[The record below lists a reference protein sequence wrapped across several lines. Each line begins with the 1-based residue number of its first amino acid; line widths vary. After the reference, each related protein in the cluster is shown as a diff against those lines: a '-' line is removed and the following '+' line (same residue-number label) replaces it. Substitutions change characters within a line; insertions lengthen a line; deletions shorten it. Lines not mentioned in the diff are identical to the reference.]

1 MANTP
6 TAHPTPIP
14 ALAPA
19 ERRDLEPEVLIVGKL
34 LAGEIVADE
43 CVADEFNAD
52 GIVAVAEGLKNDS
65 GVSVDNAEE
74 RVDENADAG
83 RELIL
88 TSRGATPS
96 QRNAK
101 ELKAT
106 RPKHSPYGKLLD

>member
-19 ERRDLEPEVLIVGKL
+19 ERRDFEPEVLIVGKL

-43 CVADEFNAD
+43 CVADEFLAD
-52 GIVAVAEGLKNDS
+52 EMVAVAELFEKD
-65 GVSVDNAEE
+65 VDMSVDNAEE

-88 TSRGATPS
+88 TSREARPS
-96 QRNAK
+96 QTNAK

-106 RPKHSPYGKLLD
+106 RAKHSP

>member
-6 TAHPTPIP
+6 TAHPTPTP

-19 ERRDLEPEVLIVGKL
+19 ERRGFEPELLAVGKL
-34 LAGEIVADE
+34 LAGEIVAE
-43 CVADEFNAD
+43 E
-52 GIVAVAEGLKNDS
+52 IVAVAEEFEND
-65 GVSVDNAEE
+65 VDISVGNAEE
-74 RVDENADAG
+74 IVDEKADAG

-96 QRNAK
+96 QTNAK

-106 RPKHSPYGKLLD
+106 RAKHSPSKTLSD

>member
-19 ERRDLEPEVLIVGKL
+19 ERRDFESELFTVGKL

-43 CVADEFNAD
+43 SVVDEFIADE
-52 GIVAVAEGLKNDS
+52 IVAMAELLEND
-65 GVSVDNAEE
+65 VDMSVDNAEE

-96 QRNAK
+96 QTNAR
-101 ELKAT
+101 E
-106 RPKHSPYGKLLD
+106 